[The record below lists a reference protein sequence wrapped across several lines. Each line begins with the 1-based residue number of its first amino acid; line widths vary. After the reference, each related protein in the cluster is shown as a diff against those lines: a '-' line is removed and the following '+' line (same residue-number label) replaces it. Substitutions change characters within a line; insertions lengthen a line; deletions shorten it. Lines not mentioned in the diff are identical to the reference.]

1 MKPLTRT
8 LAIFLALSFLFIC
21 TLGQKALAIQRAKSS
36 TSEIV
41 GKWEGGVSAGGA
53 AMNITLELKNEG
65 NKIVGQ
71 INNPHG
77 SWDGDRCEV
86 CQRKWTI
93 AWRTSE
99 DGTGKMIG
107 TLKDNKL
114 AGDWDF
120 SPAFVGTFELT
131 KATSA
136 AK

>member
-1 MKPLTRT
+1 MNALTRT
-8 LAIFLALSFLFIC
+8 LAILLSLSFLFIC
-21 TLGQKALAIQRAKSS
+21 ALEQKALAIQRAKSS

-77 SWDGDRCEV
+77 SWTVTDVKFANG
-86 CQRKWTI
+86 KWTI
-93 AWRTSE
+93 AWRTPE

-107 TLKDNKL
+107 TIKDNKL